1 MFKQAIKEQ
10 RQIFNFTGSL
20 VHVKKTHYAFNHRF
34 FCFTYSCM
42 LMAVDWRWRSQ
53 KPITSRK
60 TTYEFFPFDQKDLL
74 RQIEKKKKKDEN
86 IK

>member
-1 MFKQAIKEQ
+1 MW
-10 RQIFNFTGSL
+10 
-20 VHVKKTHYAFNHRF
+20 KKLIMLSTTVF

-42 LMAVDWRWRSQ
+42 LMAVDWRWRGQ

-74 RQIEKKKKKDEN
+74 RQIEKKKNDEN